1 MFEIFF
7 KCFNFNLGVDA
18 TYIISLKKPNMII
31 TVLAAGSDEVPGEL
45 LEYGGETIAKLMQII
60 CNNIWQNEKIPDE
73 WKKSII
79 ITIPKSEDSTEC
91 NNHRTISLI
100 NHASNVILEII
111 KNRMKKFIES
121 NLSEYQ
127 AGFRIGRGTIDHIIT
142 IRQLAEHRLAKNNKD
157 IYYIFID
164 FKKTFDRVCHKG
176 LFIVLKKYGVPKN
189 HQHNKEPVFVCQK
202 CSKS

>member
-1 MFEIFF
+1 
-7 KCFNFNLGVDA
+7 
-18 TYIISLKKPNMII
+18 
-31 TVLAAGSDEVPGEL
+31 
-45 LEYGGETIAKLMQII
+45 MQII
-60 CNNIWQNEKIPDE
+60 CNNIWRNEKIPDE

-100 NHASNVILEII
+100 NHASKVILEII

-127 AGFRIGRGTIDHIIT
+127 AGFRIGRGTIDHIFT

-164 FKKTFDRVCHKG
+164 FKKTFEFATKDFSMYLRNTAYQRK
-176 LFIVLKKYGVPKN
+176 L
-189 HQHNKEPVFVCQK
+189 
-202 CSKS
+202 ST